1 VKESI
6 EKYMD
11 IINMPHHV
19 STKHTPMSRY
29 ERAAQFAPFAAL
41 TGYEDIIEE
50 EGRIT
55 DSRIDINDEAK
66 YILDNKMQILMND
79 IVNRPIVSIT
89 YFLPDEKKAGGKYVT
104 LDEKIK
110 KIDILKHTIITESGT
125 VIPTNDIVDI
135 QGEIFKRIDF
145 EN

>member
-1 VKESI
+1 MKESI

>member
-1 VKESI
+1 
-6 EKYMD
+6 
-11 IINMPHHV
+11 MPHHV